1 MNVRELCRL
10 LSETLHVPNVERW
23 AARLVR
29 RGLLPRSGFEVDAID
44 AAVLLLAAMAAP
56 RP

>member
-10 LSETLHVPNVERW
+10 LTSTLHVPNVERW

-29 RGLLPRSGFEVDAID
+29 RGLLPRSGFEVDTID